1 MGVKVSV
8 DSDVCEAHG
17 QCNIID
23 PELFPLDDD
32 GYCAIGRDKPVPAG
46 KEAAAEQGVDV
57 CPVQALW
64 IS

>member
-8 DSDVCEAHG
+8 DNELCEAHG

-23 PELFPLDDD
+23 PDLFTLDDE
-32 GYCAIGRDKPVPAG
+32 GYSDIGKDKPVPPG
-46 KEAAAEQGVDV
+46 KEDAAEQGVDV
-57 CPVQALW
+57 CPVQALA

>member
-8 DSDVCEAHG
+8 DDDVCEAHG

-23 PELFPLDDD
+23 PELFPLDDE
-32 GYCAIGRDKPVPAG
+32 GYCAIGRDKPVPPG

-64 IS
+64 LS